1 MTKDRARDR
10 IIETGRFFQEHLRTI
25 LDNRETVLADPD
37 LSDVDIPKLY
47 VRNDLA
53 GVRFEISL
61 HIGELLKLWGHGKLT
76 TECPVCKAGT
86 LHGYYLDMRHSI
98 YSEGDGGTSRFFGV
112 CPSCYALV
120 SYELSGDERYV
131 LGKLAPSSKELD
143 GELLDKAKHRRS
155 PLSRQEMV
163 RVLTGTHA
171 ALSEPVIMTKTDRSD
186 AAIQDAKARALR
198 SAADRS
204 LVFLGHLALSR
215 ERDKYEAEIARRAAE
230 FDNNDR
236 GR

>member
-1 MTKDRARDR
+1 MTKDRARER

-25 LDNRETVLADPD
+25 LDNRETILADPK

-61 HIGELLKLWGHGKLT
+61 HIGELMKLWGHGKLT

-98 YSEGDGGTSRFFGV
+98 YSSGGGDTSLFFGV

-131 LGKLAPSSKELD
+131 LSKLAPSSKELD
-143 GELLDKAKHRRS
+143 GEPLDKARHRIS
-155 PLSRQEMV
+155 PLSLQEMM
-163 RVLTGTHA
+163 RVLKGESA
-171 ALSEPVIMTKTDRSD
+171 ALSEPVIITETDLSES
-186 AAIQDAKARALR
+186 AIQDDKARALR
-198 SAADRS
+198 GAADRS
-204 LVFLGHLALSR
+204 LGFFGHLTLSR
-215 ERDKYEAEIARRAAE
+215 DREKYEADIARRAAE
-230 FDNNDR
+230 FDDNDR